1 MKQTKTGLLILFV
14 MFLSLPIISSAQK
27 LTYKIMKVKI
37 HPPADRYK
45 TAELLGLLQIDHF
58 YTDQD
63 GGIISEINEMD
74 LAKLKTTPYRYE
86 ILTPDVMKELDS
98 LNKIYFASLKNHD
111 KSRVA
116 IEQPGKDSWGI
127 IKTPAAFLP
136 LPTTYGGYLSYAQ
149 MVTAMDNLV
158 AAYPAIATKT
168 SIGLSTEGR
177 DIWVIKISDNV
188 ATDETNEP
196 EVLMM
201 GLQHCREAI
210 GGSSMIFL
218 MEYLCEQYYA
228 DARIKDLVDNREIY
242 IIPCFNPDGWEY
254 NRTAYG
260 TNTPGGDWR
269 KNRRPN
275 GGTSYGVDLN
285 RNWGVDWSNCSAP
298 ISGPSTSCGSSTT
311 TLDTYYGPSAFSEP
325 ETQAVRAFTKAHHIV
340 VGFDQHSYGPFYSL
354 PFGRKEL
361 HVGAM
366 TQKGSDWYTAV
377 PALMGMYNGMRAADS
392 YDALGYEVA
401 GGFKDWMLMG
411 EIGSGTGTGLKDT
424 VFAMTGEGSAGGG
437 LVNTN
442 TTNLG
447 TRNFWAPANQI
458 EQLSKSMCYQNL
470 QLIYAAGTYVDI
482 QDASDIAFTSLTGNA
497 ASYRVRRLGLGN
509 SPVTVTLVP
518 IENVKTVGAPVT
530 IPGMSYYEVVNGTI
544 PFSVYPTMTSG
555 QRIKYAWKITTAGYT
570 YSDTVVK
577 FLNPTVLFTD
587 DMETAG
593 NFATNWTSTSNVA
606 DKWAYTNLAAYNG
619 SNALTESPGGNY
631 TGSTTRTIQY
641 NSTFNLGGKTAA
653 YLTFWTKHRIENA
666 SDKVQVQVST
676 NGTTWVPIA
685 GSTTIQEP
693 GTLDGSTLNG
703 QPALTG
709 IRDYWTPE
717 TFDLSNYLGQ
727 TALRLRFVF
736 TSDSGT
742 GTFLYDNDDG
752 IYIDDIKVI
761 TSNSALVLLPV
772 NFTSFT
778 GTLLQNNTVRLNW
791 DAVTD
796 HNHDHFEVERS
807 ADGSNFNSIGY
818 GPMQAPYSFIDEHPF
833 WGNNYYRIKS
843 VDKNGNVTLSK
854 IISVFVGKKSLVN
867 IYPNPVVNSLFVKLN
882 NRSADEFK
890 VQLSDVQGR
899 TVYSKNNIV
908 SQESAELKIDMKQ
921 LKPQTYI
928 LKITNSKGE
937 VVATEKIIKY

>member
-1 MKQTKTGLLILFV
+1 MKQTKTGLVILIVMLFS
-14 MFLSLPIISSAQK
+14 MPLFSIAQK
-27 LTYKIMKVKI
+27 KAPYKIMKVKI

-45 TAELLGLLQIDHF
+45 TAELLGLLDIDHF

-63 GGIISEINEMD
+63 GGIISEINEME
-74 LAKLKTTPYRYE
+74 LAKLKTTPYSYE
-86 ILTPDVMKELDS
+86 ILTPDIQKELDS
-98 LNKIYFASLKNHD
+98 LNKIYFASLKNQD

-127 IKTPAAFLP
+127 IKTPPAFLP
-136 LPTTYGGYLSYAQ
+136 LPTTYGGYLSYAE

-158 AAYPAIATKT
+158 TAYPGLVTKT
-168 SIGLSTEGR
+168 SIGKSTENR
-177 DIWVIKISDNV
+177 DIWVIKISDN
-188 ATDETNEP
+188 AAIDELNEP

-218 MEYLCEQYYA
+218 MEYLCDQYSK
-228 DARIKDLVDNREIY
+228 DQRIKDLVDNREIY
-242 IIPCFNPDGWEY
+242 IIPCFNPDGWEW

-260 TNTPGGDWR
+260 GDVPGGDWR

-275 GGTSYGVDLN
+275 GGSSYGVDLN
-285 RNWGVDWSNCSAP
+285 RNWGVDWGNCSAP
-298 ISGPSTSCGSSTT
+298 ISGPSSSCGSNTT
-311 TLDTYYGPSAFSEP
+311 TLDTYYGPGAFSEP
-325 ETQAVRAFTKAHHIV
+325 ETQAVRAFTKAHHLV
-340 VGFDQHSYGPFYSL
+340 VGFDQHSYGPYYSL

-361 HVGAM
+361 HPSGLG
-366 TQKGSDWYTAV
+366 QKNTDFYTAV

-411 EIGSGTGTGLKDT
+411 ELGVGTKDS
-424 VFAMTGEGSAGGG
+424 VWAMTGEGSAGGG

-447 TRNFWAPANQI
+447 TRNFWAPASQI
-458 EQLSKSMCYQNL
+458 EQLCKSMCYQNL
-470 QLIYAAGTYVDI
+470 QLIYAAGSYVDI
-482 QDASDIAFTSLTGNA
+482 QDASDIALTSLTGNA

-509 SPVTVTLVP
+509 SPVTVTMVP
-518 IENVKTVGAPVT
+518 IENIKTVGAPVT
-530 IPGMSYYEVVNGTI
+530 IPGMAYYEVVNGTI
-544 PFSVYPTMTSG
+544 PFTLYPTMTNG
-555 QRIKYAWKITTAGYT
+555 QRIKFAWKITTAGYT

-577 FLNPTVLFTD
+577 FLNPSVAFSD
-587 DMETAG
+587 DMETAA
-593 NFATNWTSTSNVA
+593 NFATNWTATTTGASSTE
-606 DKWAYTNLAAYNG
+606 KWSYTTLQANG
-619 SNALTESPGGNY
+619 GTHSLTESVSGNY
-631 TGSTTRTIQY
+631 TGNSTRTVTY
-641 NSTFNLGGKTAA
+641 RSTFNLGGKTAA
-653 YLTFWTKHRIENA
+653 YLRFWTKHRLENS

-676 NGTTWVPIA
+676 NGSTWVPIA

-693 GTLDGSTLNG
+693 GVLDGSTLNG

-717 TFDLSNYLGQ
+717 TFDLSAYLGQ
-727 TALRLRFVF
+727 TTLSLRFVF
-736 TSDSGT
+736 TSDAGT
-742 GTFLYDNDDG
+742 GTFIYDNDDG

-761 TSNSALVLLPV
+761 TSNAALQLLPV

-778 GTLLQNNTVRLNW
+778 GTLMPNNTVRLNW
-791 DAVTD
+791 EAEID
-796 HNHDHFEVERS
+796 HNFDHFEVEHS
-807 ADGSNFNSIGY
+807 ADGNNFNSLGN
-818 GPMQAPYSFIDEHPF
+818 GPAQAPFAFIDQHPY

-843 VDKNGNVTLSK
+843 VDKNGNVTFSK
-854 IISVFVGKKSLVN
+854 IITIFVGPRSLVN
-867 IYPNPVVNSLFVKLN
+867 IFPNPVANLLFVKLN
-882 NRSADEFK
+882 NRGADEFK
-890 VQLSDVQGR
+890 VQIADVQGR
-899 TVYSKNNIV
+899 VVYSKNNIV
-908 SQESAELKIDMKQ
+908 NQDAAELKIEMKQ